1 MYIYEKVKILKYL
14 SQIVEIIESK
24 KCNGNIDPLFGLKR
38 FFS

>member
-1 MYIYEKVKILKYL
+1 MYIYEKVKIFK
-14 SQIVEIIESK
+14 IIESK